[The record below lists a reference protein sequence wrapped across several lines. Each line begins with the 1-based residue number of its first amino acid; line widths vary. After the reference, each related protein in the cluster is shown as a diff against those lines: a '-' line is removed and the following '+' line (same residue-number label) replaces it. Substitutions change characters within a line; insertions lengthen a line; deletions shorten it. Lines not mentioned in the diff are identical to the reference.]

1 MLENFIYSINVTI
14 PIFLVMVLGYFLRRR
29 GMLNENFVNV
39 ANKFN
44 FDVTLPFMVFRDIA
58 AVDIRSVFDLKY
70 VLFCAIASSVCFWVV
85 WGLAKLF
92 IKDKSLIGAFVQ
104 ASFRSSAAVMGL
116 AFISNLYGPSAMG
129 PLMIIG
135 AVPLYN
141 IYSVLVLTFEAED
154 DGTGRDTGKLK
165 EACVNIL
172 KNPII
177 ISIVLGLIISLC
189 KLKFPVLV
197 DNTID
202 NVAKMATPLAL
213 ITLGAGF
220 EGKEALAKMKPTLW
234 AAFIKLIG
242 QAAIFI
248 PIAIALG
255 FTGEKLIAIM
265 VMLAAPATPS
275 CYIMAKN
282 MKNDGALTA
291 SIIVTTTLLA
301 AFTLTGWIF
310 ILRSMGYI

>member
-177 ISIVLGLIISLC
+177 ISIVLGLIVSLC
-189 KLKFPVLV
+189 KLNFPVLV

>member
-92 IKDKSLIGAFVQ
+92 MKDKSLIGAFVQ

-177 ISIVLGLIISLC
+177 ISIVLGLIVSLC
-189 KLKFPVLV
+189 KLDFPMLV

-282 MKNDGALTA
+282 MKNDGVLTA